1 MLFVA
6 GKTEHPQQKSD
17 NPCPKILCQP
27 GHIGQHVATS
37 GGDIVIKY
45 FWCFPRPKC
54 ACADQ
59 ITSIPLPWML
69 RAVSVRPGQCQTGPD
84 SSSRLV
90 ISGNTSFLLAQ
101 AINSAIQGQMS
112 PQVGGSKCGCLR
124 CLLHTIQW
132 VLNLKYEPMREQGL
146 SNLFNLL
153 KGNSCLTP
161 LRVEQTSKWQCQNS
175 GYFVF
180 TAILQIYASKSQVSG
195 GKVVTLSHVSLR
207 SHTSCLRRKAL
218 K

>member
-1 MLFVA
+1 MRMRRPDNI
-6 GKTEHPQQKSD
+6 HPLTLDAEGCVRQTRSMSD
-17 NPCPKILCQP
+17 WTWFEFKIGYQRKYKFSIGSSYQLCYTRSNVP
-27 GHIGQHVATS
+27 S
-37 GGDIVIKY
+37 GG
-45 FWCFPRPKC
+45 WE
-54 ACADQ
+54 Q
-59 ITSIPLPWML
+59 MWML
-69 RAVSVRPGQCQTGPD
+69 AMPTAHY
-84 SSSRLV
+84 LV
-90 ISGNTSFLLAQ
+90 GFELEIWTNER
-101 AINSAIQGQMS
+101 
-112 PQVGGSKCGCLR
+112 V
-124 CLLHTIQW
+124 
-132 VLNLKYEPMREQGL
+132 GL